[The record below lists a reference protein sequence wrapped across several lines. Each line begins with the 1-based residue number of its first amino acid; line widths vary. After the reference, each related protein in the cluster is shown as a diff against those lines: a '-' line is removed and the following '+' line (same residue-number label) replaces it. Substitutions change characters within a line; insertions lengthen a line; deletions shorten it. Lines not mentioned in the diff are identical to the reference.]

1 MTEKKTW
8 QTKSSFWVRIQ
19 LIKTKFKTFR
29 LIEKIFAFFKRIREH
44 ILSPIS
50 EKRIYAFI
58 NFRELTQNL
67 WNSQNFPFTK
77 DSDPKVQMI
86 NMDILQK
93 RIVFENAKDYS

>member
-1 MTEKKTW
+1 M
-8 QTKSSFWVRIQ
+8 
-19 LIKTKFKTFR
+19 
-29 LIEKIFAFFKRIREH
+29 FAFFKRIREH

-67 WNSQNFPFTK
+67 WNSQNFPFKK

-86 NMDILQK
+86 NMDILQGLYLK
-93 RIVFENAKDYS
+93 MQKIIHKTLKVIYQSTKSFLTW